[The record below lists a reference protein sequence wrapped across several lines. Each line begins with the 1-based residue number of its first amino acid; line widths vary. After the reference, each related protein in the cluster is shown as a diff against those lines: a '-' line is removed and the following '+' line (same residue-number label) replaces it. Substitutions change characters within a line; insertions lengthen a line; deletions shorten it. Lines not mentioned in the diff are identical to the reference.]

1 MEGVGN
7 FIRAKSI
14 LWYFCLSFFGCIACN
29 GNEILLMV
37 HFCLIICISIISS
50 CLLHLPYES
59 IN

>member
-7 FIRAKSI
+7 INRAKSSGI
-14 LWYFCLSFFGCIACN
+14 SASFFFGCIACN